1 MKKFFA
7 KGLCILLSVTMVLG
21 LSACGNNTA
30 NNTSDGQYTES
41 ETASITVQDM
51 AGDTVTLDSRADEI
65 ICTWPSGTQLMITLG
80 MSDLLVGVPE
90 DSKELAWAMHIA
102 PEVKNIRSCS
112 NEESVESLLQIGA
125 DLVITTEAD
134 VARDLRSKGVNAITV
149 NYYSVEEMKQ
159 AITLLG
165 NIIPE
170 EYSQKCADFLTY
182 LDNQINLVASSLDGK
197 IDKKVSLYYI
207 HGNNNKGLYKTAGGN
222 TMNEAWANYAY
233 TDFATSDLLTASETV
248 VNAEAILNKN
258 PDMIVIGGRYQ
269 SILKEELLNTPE
281 WNDVNACVNNRI
293 YLAPLGVSPF
303 DRFGAEFALMIPW
316 VASQAYPDL
325 FSYDI
330 KKEVKDFYQT
340 FSDYTLTDDEVNYIV
355 NGLKPDGTPEIENAE

>member
-1 MKKFFA
+1 MKK
-7 KGLCILLSVTMVLG
+7 ILIQGVYTFLSVTMILG
-21 LSACGNNTA
+21 LCACGNNITSS
-30 NNTSDGQYTES
+30 TSDTQSTKP
-41 ETASITVQDM
+41 ETTSITVQDM

-80 MSDLLVGVPE
+80 MSELLIGVPE
-90 DSKELAWAMHIA
+90 DSKEMAWAMHIA
-102 PEVKNIRSCS
+102 PEVKNVRSCS

-125 DLVITTEAD
+125 DLVITGDAG
-134 VARDLRSKGVNAITV
+134 VARDLRSKGVSAITL

-170 EYSQKCADFLTY
+170 EYGQKCVDYLNY
-182 LDNQINLVASSLDGK
+182 LDDQIKLVASTLDGK
-197 IDKKVSLYYI
+197 IDEKISLYYI
-207 HGNNNKGLYKTAGGN
+207 HGNNNKGLYKTAGRD

-233 TDFATSDLLTASETV
+233 TNFSTSDLLAASETE

-269 SILKEELLNTPE
+269 RVLKEDLLNTAE
-281 WNDVNACVNNRI
+281 WKDVNACVNGRI

-303 DRFGAEFALMIPW
+303 DRFGAEFAMMIPW
-316 VASQAYPDL
+316 VASQAYPEL

-330 KKEVKDFYQT
+330 GKEIKGFYQT
-340 FSDYTLTDDEVNYIV
+340 FSGYTLTDNEVNYIV
-355 NGLKPDGTPEIENAE
+355 NGLKPDGTPEIENAK

>member
-1 MKKFFA
+1 MKKTFKKKIA
-7 KGLCILLSVTMVLG
+7 ILLSATMLLG
-21 LSACGNNTA
+21 LSACKNNAA
-30 NNTSDGQYTES
+30 NSTSDSQYTEAES
-41 ETASITVQDM
+41 TSITVQDM
-51 AGDTVTLDSRADEI
+51 AGDTITLNSRADEI

-90 DSKELAWAMHIA
+90 DTKELAWAMHIA

-125 DLVITTEAD
+125 DLIITTEAD
-134 VARDLRSKGVNAITV
+134 VARDLRSKGVNAITL

-159 AITLLG
+159 AITLLS
-165 NIIPE
+165 NIIPKK
-170 EYSQKCADFLTY
+170 YSQKCSDYLAY
-182 LDNQINLVASSLDGK
+182 LDNQIKLVASSLDGK
-197 IDKKVSLYYI
+197 INEKVSLYYI

-233 TDFATSDLLTASETV
+233 TDFATSDLLNASETV
-248 VNAEAILNKN
+248 VDAEAILNKN

-269 SILKEELLNTPE
+269 KILKEELLKSPE
-281 WNDVNACVNNRI
+281 WNDINACVNNRI

-303 DRFGAEFALMIPW
+303 DRFGAEFAMMIPW

-330 KKEVKDFYQT
+330 KKEVKYFYQM
-340 FSDYTLTDDEVNYIV
+340 FSDYTLTDNEVNYIV
-355 NGLKPDGTPEIENAE
+355 NGLKPDGTPEIENEG